1 MMLGLLFGAFVVLLV
16 IGMPVAYAM
25 AVSVVTCLIVDPALP
40 GIVLSQKMFTSM
52 DSFSLMAVPFFMLAG
67 TLMEKSG
74 ITKILV
80 NWAKSLVGHT
90 TGGIGD
96 AAIVSG
102 VVMAGVSGS
111 ANADTS
117 ALASMLVPM
126 MREEKYDDGYA
137 CALVASCGA
146 LGPII
151 PPSIMMVLYSGVTNI
166 PINKL
171 FLAGY
176 IPGLLIAAGYMLV
189 NYMYAKRN
197 NINKTK
203 FAGFKVLG
211 QNTIYAAPALVMP
224 CIIIFGIMLGVV
236 TATEAGVLACTYS
249 IIYGIIKRTLNVKVL
264 KDCLMDAVHAT
275 VNCMIIVA
283 FAGIFGTLATN
294 YNMSKVILA
303 LTSAFVSHKVIIMLF
318 ISVVLFIAGMLIDSN
333 AAMLMLIPVFSP
345 LILQYNFDPIYF
357 AMVCILTL
365 DMGGMSPPVGL
376 LMYIASSITD
386 TPLSKTVKQIW
397 KFLFVN
403 YGVTILVIFVPV
415 LVTLL
420 PSLFG

>member
-25 AVSVVTCLIVDPALP
+25 AVSVITCLIVDPALP

-171 FLAGY
+171 FLA
-176 IPGLLIAAGYMLV
+176 
-189 NYMYAKRN
+189 
-197 NINKTK
+197 
-203 FAGFKVLG
+203 
-211 QNTIYAAPALVMP
+211 
-224 CIIIFGIMLGVV
+224 
-236 TATEAGVLACTYS
+236 
-249 IIYGIIKRTLNVKVL
+249 
-264 KDCLMDAVHAT
+264 D
-275 VNCMIIVA
+275 
-283 FAGIFGTLATN
+283 
-294 YNMSKVILA
+294 
-303 LTSAFVSHKVIIMLF
+303 
-318 ISVVLFIAGMLIDSN
+318 ISR
-333 AAMLMLIPVFSP
+333 
-345 LILQYNFDPIYF
+345 
-357 AMVCILTL
+357 VC
-365 DMGGMSPPVGL
+365 
-376 LMYIASSITD
+376 
-386 TPLSKTVKQIW
+386 
-397 KFLFVN
+397 
-403 YGVTILVIFVPV
+403 
-415 LVTLL
+415 
-420 PSLFG
+420 